1 MKLFTVEVSV
11 IAVVMAESE
20 MDAFT
25 IAHNHRRDIW
35 DEGDPD
41 IDVHGEIKSLAR
53 LPADWDPM
61 CLPYG
66 GDGETRLK
74 DLLPETEPARDTR
87 TIDMFESQEATTA
100 GEAA

>member
-11 IAVVMAESE
+11 TAVVMAESL
-20 MDAFT
+20 MDAFAVAGEEARE
-25 IAHNHRRDIW
+25 IWRDA
-35 DEGDPD
+35 DPD
-41 IDVHGEIKSLAR
+41 IDVHGEIKSLDR

-74 DLLPETEPARDTR
+74 DLLPETEPVRDTR
-87 TIDMFESQEATTA
+87 TMDMFEQEATA
-100 GEAA
+100 GEAAC

>member
-1 MKLFTVEVSV
+1 MKLFTVEISV
-11 IAVVMAESE
+11 TAVVMAESE
-20 MDAFT
+20 MEAYSVAISELSD
-25 IAHNHRRDIW
+25 IMRDS
-35 DEGDPD
+35 EPD
-41 IDVHGEIKSLAR
+41 IDVHGEIKALDR

-74 DLLPETEPARDTR
+74 DLLQETEPVRDAR
-87 TIDMFESQEATTA
+87 TIDMFEQTT

>member
-11 IAVVMAESE
+11 TAVVIADSE
-20 MDAFT
+20 KEARSV
-25 IAHNHRRDIW
+25 ASYELRDIVS
-35 DEGDPD
+35 DAEPE
-41 IDVHGEIKSLAR
+41 IDVLGEIKGLNR
-53 LPADWDPM
+53 LPSKWDPM

-74 DLLPETEPARDTR
+74 DLLPETEPVRDTR
-87 TIDMFESQEATTA
+87 TIDMFEQVATA